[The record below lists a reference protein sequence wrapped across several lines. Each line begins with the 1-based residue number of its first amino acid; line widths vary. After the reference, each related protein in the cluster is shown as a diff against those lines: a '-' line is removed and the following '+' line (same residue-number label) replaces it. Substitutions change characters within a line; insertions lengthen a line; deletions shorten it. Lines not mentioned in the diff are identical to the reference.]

1 MTYYK
6 HHEEDGAGSGLAS
19 ETESMRRVYFIACAF
34 PPFSRGNSITNACV
48 AGNLSK
54 TLDVVVI
61 CMQREDGFFLNYQ
74 EDKSLVANLP
84 DDLRVKRIR
93 ASNWLLAN
101 ELFYGIG
108 LLPCYFINWA
118 WAVLRKRNRL
128 IDLPGVIFAVYPV
141 FSDLIV
147 GWVLA
152 KRYNC
157 PLIVDFRDDFAG
169 VMSVGRRRFLGAVY
183 RWLEFRLIDGAQAVT
198 VTTEYL
204 KDSLISR
211 HGVDESKIV
220 VVHNV
225 VPQSAESHQN
235 ASKSGSA
242 IRIAY
247 AGAISRIQTPEL
259 LLKAYNLLV
268 EQRSDLANEFEID
281 IYGPESWY
289 FRKRL
294 RRHIR
299 GRARYLGFVDRGEL
313 LERLRSVDIG
323 FVSLSDNTFA
333 YAIPTKLIEYIQ
345 LGIPV
350 LGALPKGAARDL
362 IEKNQI
368 GFVCDPGDEA
378 GMVACLKCA
387 SLKPSV
393 LVGMRKNVE
402 SVRKEFCVDFQ
413 VDSWRKLIEDV
424 DDRKNKMRSD
434 VRGPE
439 SLDTDV

>member
-1 MTYYK
+1 MIPY
-6 HHEEDGAGSGLAS
+6 
-19 ETESMRRVYFIACAF
+19 
-34 PPFSRGNSITNACV
+34 
-48 AGNLSK
+48 
-54 TLDVVVI
+54 
-61 CMQREDGFFLNYQ
+61 
-74 EDKSLVANLP
+74 
-84 DDLRVKRIR
+84 
-93 ASNWLLAN
+93 LL
-101 ELFYGIG
+101 
-108 LLPCYFINWA
+108 CC
-118 WAVLRKRNRL
+118 
-128 IDLPGVIFAVYPV
+128 
-141 FSDLIV
+141 LIV

-157 PLIVDFRDDFAG
+157 PLILDFRDDFAG
-169 VMSVGRRRFLGAVY
+169 VMSVGRRRLLGAVY
-183 RWLEFRLIDGAQAVT
+183 RWLEFRLIDGAEAVT

-225 VPQSAESHQN
+225 VPQSAELHHS

-268 EQRSDLANEFEID
+268 KQRSDLANQFEID

-362 IEKNQI
+362 IEKNQF
-368 GFVCDPGDEA
+368 GFVCD
-378 GMVACLKCA
+378 
-387 SLKPSV
+387 
-393 LVGMRKNVE
+393 
-402 SVRKEFCVDFQ
+402 
-413 VDSWRKLIEDV
+413 
-424 DDRKNKMRSD
+424 
-434 VRGPE
+434 
-439 SLDTDV
+439 T